1 MFYRDGSFGRIENPC
16 GPRDQ
21 CLPTYGFHHSLNLTQ
36 NFTLFNETLFSQEF
50 SRNIDNPEGTF
61 DALMQSAVC
70 TNQIGWRSNSRHLI
84 LLVTDG
90 TFHIANDGKLAGIIE
105 LNDGQCHLEYEGEDT
120 FATYVKSTTLDYP
133 SVGHLAAKLQENNIF
148 VVFAIGGSD
157 DQVKLYEI
165 LSREL
170 GRSWVAKLEDR
181 AENVLDIINDAYRS
195 LSQNVNVEIQQVP
208 GVRITSTALCAQ
220 VSADGEDCLGIN
232 LGDQAQFR
240 IEVTLEQCLSQTAV
254 TQIDVL
260 LYGQVGVE
268 VEALCS
274 CPCEG
279 ESEPNSAD
287 CTDGNGTYVC
297 GICECNS
304 GRFGDRC
311 GCTGEA
317 PQDVSSCIKPGSN
330 SVCSKR
336 GQCVCGECGCEQRD
350 GDRVYG
356 QYCEC
361 SDSSCGRVN
370 SKLCGGEERGTCVCN
385 QCQCKPGFEGSECE
399 CNLDN
404 QLCIDDTGN
413 GLVCSGK
420 GACRCEECRC
430 EEGFL
435 GKYCQHCNGAAICRS
450 ADCLDNIQCAECA
463 INASLTDLS
472 YCNSKCANS
481 NTPVKTSEDVHQ
493 IGNFTAVDCRRRVGS
508 CHYLYYVARDSEG
521 KLLPI
526 YVNTGPIC
534 DPEFPFWYIIIG
546 IVLIGLLIGVILLII
561 IKIIFYY
568 LEYREY
574 KEWDTEVRDAIAS
587 KFVEAPRDFHKS
599 VIQETANPAFGL
611 KNKQPLD
618 ISGYHTQS
626 SGSAQGRY
634 APLQESTTM

>member
-1 MFYRDGSFGRIENPC
+1 
-16 GPRDQ
+16 
-21 CLPTYGFHHSLNLTQ
+21 
-36 NFTLFNETLFSQEF
+36 
-50 SRNIDNPEGTF
+50 
-61 DALMQSAVC
+61 MQSAVC
-70 TNQIGWRSNSRHLI
+70 TSEIGWRSNSRHLI

-105 LNDGQCHLEYEGEDT
+105 SNDGKCHLEYEGEDT
-120 FATYVKSTTLDYP
+120 FATYVKSTTQDYP
-133 SVGHLAAKLQENNIF
+133 SVGHLASKLKENNVF
-148 VVFAIGGSD
+148 VAFAIGGTD

-181 AENVLDIINDAYRS
+181 ADNVLDIINDAYRS
-195 LSQNVNVEIQQVP
+195 LSQNVNVEIRQVP
-208 GVRITSTALCAQ
+208 GVKITSTALCAR
-220 VSADGEDCLGIN
+220 VSADGKDCVGIN
-232 LGDQAQFR
+232 LGDQAEFR
-240 IEVTLEQCLSQTAV
+240 IDVTLEQCLSQPAA

-268 VEALCS
+268 VAALCS

-279 ESEPNSAD
+279 AAEQNSPDCSE
-287 CTDGNGTYVC
+287 GNGTSVC
-297 GICECNS
+297 GICQCNS
-304 GRFGDRC
+304 GRFGDTC

-330 SVCSKR
+330 IVCSKR
-336 GQCVCGECGCEQRD
+336 GQCVCGKCECELRD
-350 GDRVYG
+350 EDRVYG

-361 SDSSCGRVN
+361 SDSSCGRIN
-370 SKLCGGEERGTCVCN
+370 SMLCGGEERGTCVCN
-385 QCQCKPGFEGSECE
+385 QCQCKPGFEGSECD

-404 QLCIDDTGN
+404 QLCINEMGN

-420 GACRCEECRC
+420 GTCNCDECSC

-435 GKYCQHCNGAAICRS
+435 GGYCQHCVGPACVS
-450 ADCLDNIQCAECA
+450 ADCLDNIECTECA
-463 INASLTDLS
+463 LNDSLTDLA
-472 YCNSKCANS
+472 YCQSMCAN
-481 NTPVKTSEDVHQ
+481 NNIPVTTIEDVHQ
-493 IGNFTAVDCRRRVGS
+493 IRNFTAGDCRHRIGS
-508 CHYLYYVARDSEG
+508 CNYLYYVARDSEG
-521 KLLPI
+521 YLLPI
-526 YVNTGPIC
+526 HVNTVPIC
-534 DPEFPFWYIIIG
+534 DPVFPFWMVIAG
-546 IVLIGLLIGVILLII
+546 IVLIGLVIGVILLVIV
-561 IKIIFYY
+561 KVIFYY

-574 KEWDTEVRDAIAS
+574 KDWDKEVRDAIAS

-626 SGSAQGRY
+626 SGCAQGRY